1 MQMKKRTINEL
12 TNLLPQR
19 GPSDLI
25 ENKTALSTWKTNKR
39 KKANSPGELWNHQ
52 AMESINIQEQKV
64 RRACQVSTIRAMQDQ
79 KIEETDQK

>member
-52 AMESINIQEQKV
+52 ATESINIQEQKV
-64 RRACQVSTIRAMQDQ
+64 RRACQVSTIRAMQDL